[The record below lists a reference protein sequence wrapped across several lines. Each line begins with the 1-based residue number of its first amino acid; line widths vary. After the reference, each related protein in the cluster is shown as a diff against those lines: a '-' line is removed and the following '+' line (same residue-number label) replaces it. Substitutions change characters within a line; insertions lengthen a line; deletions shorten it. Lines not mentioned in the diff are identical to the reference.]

1 MHTEV
6 QVCSNVTVLFQVS
19 SSLAQSS
26 CLSRTEHFLIR
37 LNGAPQ
43 PDWHTPPWHTPHTEL
58 QLFRLLAN
66 NFNMWMAYKHWPF
79 YDWTYLM
86 CKYISLHIFFF
97 VFIKMHMIPVQ
108 CPHILSVEVRSD
120 QDSDGLKYCL
130 SFITAISFSVAWIMQ
145 GKYGLNHSLFIQ
157 KEMNGDILIC

>member
-1 MHTEV
+1 
-6 QVCSNVTVLFQVS
+6 
-19 SSLAQSS
+19 
-26 CLSRTEHFLIR
+26 
-37 LNGAPQ
+37 
-43 PDWHTPPWHTPHTEL
+43 
-58 QLFRLLAN
+58 
-66 NFNMWMAYKHWPF
+66 
-79 YDWTYLM
+79 
-86 CKYISLHIFFF
+86 
-97 VFIKMHMIPVQ
+97 MHMIPVQ